1 MKKEKA
7 ELIELRLNRAEESFE
22 MIKLCVEEKFWNSAA
37 THLYYTCFYLIQALF
52 AEKELGVKT
61 HRGLKLIFA
70 QHFINTQQIDPHW
83 GKLLS
88 KLFALRQMSD
98 YGDIST
104 LMVSDILPLFEEVTE
119 FKNIVYQWLQTNN

>member
-52 AEKELGVKT
+52 AEKELEVKT
-61 HRGLKLIFA
+61 HRGLKLISLS
-70 QHFINTQQIDPHW
+70 I
-83 GKLLS
+83 LLTRS
-88 KLFALRQMSD
+88 RLIRIGES
-98 YGDIST
+98 Y
-104 LMVSDILPLFEEVTE
+104 
-119 FKNIVYQWLQTNN
+119 